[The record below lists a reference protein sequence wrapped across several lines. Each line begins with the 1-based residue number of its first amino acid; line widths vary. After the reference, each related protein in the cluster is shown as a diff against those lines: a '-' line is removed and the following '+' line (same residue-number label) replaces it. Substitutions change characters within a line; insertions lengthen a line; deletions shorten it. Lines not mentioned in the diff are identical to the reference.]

1 MTSDRWEE
9 VERIYHEA
17 LEREAG
23 QRAAFLKDACGSD
36 DALKRDVSS
45 LLEHEAAAG
54 AFLEKPALENEAK
67 RFLREPRVGP
77 RDIDGYEIL
86 SLVGEGGMG
95 EVYRARD
102 LTLGR
107 EVAIKVLARSAAGD
121 LRRFDEEARL
131 ASALNHPNIVTIYGV
146 GEKPDFAYIAME
158 LVRGRTLRALLA
170 ADRVTV
176 KRALDLAVQLA
187 DALAAAHAIGI
198 IHRDLKP
205 ENLMVTPEGLL
216 KVLDFGIAKLQGPAL
231 PGAGAAGRGFQTED
245 GRILGTVGY
254 MSPEQAAGKPA
265 SHASDQFAL
274 GTILY
279 EMVTGERAWKRDTAA
294 ETLAA
299 IIREDP
305 PPIASASP
313 GAPPALRW
321 IVDRCLAKDPDERYA
336 STRDL
341 ARDLATLRDHLGEV
355 SGGAPA
361 ETVGRARPKPRRARA
376 YLVGVLVLAAVA
388 AGILLAPLLRKPKLP
403 DWTQVGFRRGIVWAG
418 SFAPDG
424 QTIVYS
430 AAWDGDAQQIFST
443 RPGSTETRT
452 LDLPSGKLLS
462 VSTKSELAFLR
473 DTRFESFFYQ
483 PGILARAGLEGGVP
497 RDILENVQAADWSP
511 DGTQLAVARAVEG
524 RFRLEYPIGKTLYE
538 GDRAISNVRM
548 SRDGA
553 WVAFCEGGGEVSVE
567 AVRVADGVRR
577 VLSEGWFPSAVGLA
591 WSADGRE
598 IWFTPQKQVRD
609 SSPALMAV
617 TLSGKLREVVRG
629 PGQLRL
635 FDIAPDGRVL
645 LARWDL
651 QVGVRGS
658 SPSTGQERELSA
670 TDDSLPSDLSSDGRK
685 VLLYD
690 RNALFLR
697 ATDGSPP
704 LRLGEDFGGARLS
717 PDGKWVL
724 TTSPVPVLVP
734 VGAGDVRR
742 IGTTECD
749 GAEWFPDGKR
759 ILCEIS
765 NPTGRFRLLAI
776 ELASGAATE
785 IPVPAEVPA
794 DFDAGGLLS
803 PDGAFLAGASNAGD
817 ILILP
822 LAGGAFRRIAAQGTY
837 PVGWTADSRHLFV
850 QHVGQVPGK
859 VEKLDVSTGR
869 TEPWRDLTLQDPA
882 GIARIWP
889 VMVAADGASWVY
901 GYVRVL
907 SNLYVVEG
915 LK

>member
-1 MTSDRWEE
+1 MTSDRWAE
-9 VERIYHEA
+9 VERIYHDA

-23 QRAAFLKDACGSD
+23 ERAAFLEKACGGD
-36 DALKRDVSS
+36 DALKREVSS
-45 LLEHEAAAG
+45 LLEHEPAAG

-67 RFLREPRVGP
+67 RFLREPRIGP

-121 LRRFDEEARL
+121 LRRFEEEARL

-146 GEKPDFAYIAME
+146 GEGPDFAYIAME

-176 KRALDLAVQLA
+176 KRALDLAVQFA
-187 DALAAAHAIGI
+187 DALASAHAIGI
-198 IHRDLKP
+198 VHRDLKP

-216 KVLDFGIAKLQGPAL
+216 KVLDFGIAKLQGPAQ
-231 PGAGAAGRGFQTED
+231 PAGRRFQTED

-254 MSPEQAAGKPA
+254 MSPEQAAGKAA

-279 EMVTGERAWKRDTAA
+279 EMLTGERAWKRDTAA

-299 IIREDP
+299 IIREEP

-321 IVDRCLAKDPDERYA
+321 IVDRCLAKDPEERYA

-355 SGGAPA
+355 SGARLPA
-361 ETVGRARPKPRRARA
+361 EGVDGPAPRPRGRLA
-376 YLVGVLVLAAVA
+376 LLIGVACAAAVG
-388 AGILLAPLLRKPKLP
+388 AGVLLAPILRKPALP
-403 DWTQVGFRRGIVWAG
+403 NWTQVGFRRGIVWAG

-430 AAWDGDAQQIFST
+430 AAWDGDPQRIFST

-452 LDLPSGKLLS
+452 LDLPPGKLLS
-462 VSTKSELAFLR
+462 ISPKSELAFLR
-473 DTRFESFFYQ
+473 DTRFEGFFYQ
-483 PGILARAGLEGGVP
+483 PGTLARAGLEGGTP
-497 RDILENVQAADWSP
+497 RDILEDVQAAAWSS
-511 DGTQLAVARAVEG
+511 DGTQLAVARRIDGKV
-524 RFRLEYPIGKTLYE
+524 RLEYPIGKTLYE
-538 GDRAISNVRM
+538 TDRPIGNMRM

-553 WVAFCEGGGEVSVE
+553 WIAFSEGGGEMSIS
-567 AVRVADGVRR
+567 AVRVSDGLRR

-670 TDDSLPSDLSSDGRK
+670 TDDSLLSNLSSDGRE
-685 VLLYD
+685 VLFYD
-690 RNALFLR
+690 RNDLFLR

-704 LRLGEDFGGARLS
+704 LRLGEDYGGARLS

-724 TTSPVPVLVP
+724 AISSVPVLVP

-765 NPTGRFRLLAI
+765 NSTGRFRLVAI
-776 ELASGAATE
+776 DLASGVETE

-794 DFDAGGLLS
+794 DFEGGGPLS
-803 PDGAFLAGASNAGD
+803 PDGAFLAGVLHGD

-822 LAGGAFRRIAAQGTY
+822 LAGGEYRKIAAPGTY
-837 PVGWTADSRHLFV
+837 PVGWSADGRHLFI
-850 QHVGQVPGK
+850 QKIGEVPSRIQ
-859 VEKLDVSTGR
+859 KLDLSTGR
-869 TEPWRDLTLQDPA
+869 TEPWRELTLQDLA

-889 VMVAADGASWVY
+889 VRVAADGASWAF